1 MATLPGPDS
10 AASKLNKLMARV
22 YAPIVAAAFTH
33 GLAVIDL
40 PNTFDAR
47 NHHLY
52 VAAFARV
59 AIVFVNLMSP
69 NLIFF

>member
-22 YAPIVAAAFTH
+22 YAPIVAAAFAH

-52 VAAFARV
+52 VATLYLQKSHF
-59 AIVFVNLMSP
+59 S
-69 NLIFF
+69 LILIPRFF